1 MNEQLP
7 LMGHAVVY
15 SGPVVRQNHWE
26 KRAIL
31 RIIDL
36 EVFFF
41 STKYFKLLALFPI
54 N

>member
-15 SGPVVRQNHWE
+15 SGPVVGWNHWE
-26 KRAIL
+26 KRAMV

-36 EVFFF
+36 EVFVFH
-41 STKYFKLLALFPI
+41 
-54 N
+54 